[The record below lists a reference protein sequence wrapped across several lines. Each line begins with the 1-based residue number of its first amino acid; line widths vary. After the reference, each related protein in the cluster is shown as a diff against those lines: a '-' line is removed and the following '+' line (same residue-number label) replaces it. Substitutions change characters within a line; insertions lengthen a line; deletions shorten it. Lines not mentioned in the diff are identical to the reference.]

1 MFGHFVKNT
10 YFSAPK
16 SESINNLN
24 HIDMKI
30 YQTNEIKNIAL
41 LGSAGSGK
49 TTLAESML
57 FESGVIKRRG
67 SVEAKNT
74 VSDYFPVEQEYGY
87 SVFSTVFNVEWNN
100 KKLNI
105 IDCPGSDDFVGGAIT
120 ALNVTDQAL
129 VLINGQY
136 GPEVGTQNIFRY
148 TEKLSKPVIFLV
160 NQLDRENC
168 DFDSILNQMREIY
181 GQKCVPVQY
190 PIETGPNFN
199 AVIDVLLMKKY
210 SWKPE
215 GGAPIIEEIPEDQKE
230 KAMELHKALVEA
242 AAENDEALMEKF
254 FEEETLTED
263 EMREGIRKGLV
274 TRSIFPVFCV
284 CGGRSMGVRRLM
296 EFLGNV
302 VPFVSDMPKVHNTRG
317 EEVAADSTA
326 PTSVYFFK
334 TSVEPHIGEVS
345 YFKVMSGAIKNGD
358 DLSNADRGSKERIT
372 ALYVCA
378 GANRQPVD
386 QLNAGDIG
394 CTVKLKDVKTG
405 NTLNAKDAEN
415 RFDFIKY
422 PNSKYSRAVKAVNE
436 SDTEKMMAAL
446 TKMRQEDPT
455 WVVEQSK
462 ELKQIIVHGQGEF
475 HLRTLKWRMENN
487 EKIAIKY
494 LEPKIPYRET
504 ITKMARAD
512 YRHKKQSGGAGQ
524 FGEVHLIV
532 EPYAEGMPDPTVYK
546 FNGQEFKMNIKGK
559 EEITLD
565 WGGKL
570 VFINSVVGGAIDM
583 RFMPAILKGIMER
596 MEQGPLT
603 GSYARDV
610 RVIVYDGKMHPVDS
624 NELSFML
631 AARNAFSAAFKEAG
645 PKVLEPIYDLEV
657 LVPGDYMGDVMSDL
671 QGRRAIIMG
680 MDSEAGYQ
688 KLSAKIPLK
697 ELSSYSIALSSITG
711 GRASFT
717 TSFSSYELVPNDIQQ
732 ALIKQHEEEMK
743 DED

>member
-1 MFGHFVKNT
+1 MRV
-10 YFSAPK
+10 
-16 SESINNLN
+16 
-24 HIDMKI
+24 

-41 LGSAGSGK
+41 IGSAGSGK

-57 FESGVIKRRG
+57 FESGIIKRRG

-87 SVFSTVFNVEWNN
+87 SVFPTVFHVEWNN

-120 ALNVTDQAL
+120 ALNVTDQAVIL
-129 VLINGQY
+129 VNGQY
-136 GPEVGTQNIFRY
+136 GPEVGTQNSFRY
-148 TEKLSKPVIFLV
+148 TEKLKKPVIFLV
-160 NQLDRENC
+160 NQLDRDNC
-168 DFDSILNQMREIY
+168 DFDNILSSMQEIY
-181 GQKCVPVQY
+181 GSKCVPVQY
-190 PIETGPNFN
+190 PIATGPGFN

-215 GGAPIIEEIPEDQKE
+215 GGAPIIEDIPAEEMD
-230 KAMELHKALVEA
+230 KAMEMHAALVEA
-242 AAENDEALMEKF
+242 AAGNDDALMEKF
-254 FEEETLTED
+254 FEEESLTED

-284 CGGRSMGVRRLM
+284 CAGKDMGVRRLM

-302 VPFVSDMPKVHNTRG
+302 VPFVSDMPKIHNTRG
-317 EEVAADSTA
+317 EEIAPDSSA

-334 TSVEPHIGEVS
+334 TGLEPPIGEVS
-345 YFKVMSGAIKNGD
+345 YFKVMSGSIKPGD
-358 DLSNADRGSKERIT
+358 DLTNADRGSKERIGT
-372 ALYVCA
+372 IYACA
-378 GANRQPVD
+378 GANRIAVD
-386 QLNAGDIG
+386 ELKAGDIG

-405 NTLNAKDAEN
+405 NTLNAKDVEN

-422 PNSKYSRAVKAVNE
+422 PNSKYSRAIKAVNSSE
-436 SDTEKMMAAL
+436 MEKLMAAVL
-446 TKMRQEDPT
+446 RMRQEDPT

-462 ELKQIIVHGQGEF
+462 ELKQTIVHGQGEF
-475 HLRTLKWRMENN
+475 HLRTLKWRLENN
-487 EKIAIKY
+487 EKIQVQFE
-494 LEPKIPYRET
+494 EPKIPYRET

-532 EPYAEGMPDPTVYK
+532 EPYAEGMPDPTTFK
-546 FNGQEFKMNIKGK
+546 INGQEFKMNIKGK
-559 EEITLD
+559 EEIDLE

-570 VFINSVVGGAIDM
+570 VFINSVVGGAIDT

-631 AARNAFSAAFKEAG
+631 AARQAFSAAFKEAG
-645 PKVLEPIYDLEV
+645 PKILEPIYDLEV
-657 LVPGDYMGDVMSDL
+657 YVPGDYMGDVMSDL
-671 QGRRAIIMG
+671 QGRRALIMG

-697 ELSSYSIALSSITG
+697 ELSNYSISLSSLTG
-711 GRASFT
+711 GRASFST
-717 TSFSSYELVPNDIQQ
+717 KFASYELVPTDIQQ
-732 ALIKQHEEEMK
+732 QLIKEHEAEAAEEE
-743 DED
+743 

>member
-1 MFGHFVKNT
+1 
-10 YFSAPK
+10 
-16 SESINNLN
+16 
-24 HIDMKI
+24 MKI

-49 TTLAESML
+49 TTLAEAMVY
-57 FESGVIKRRG
+57 EAGIIKRRG
-67 SVEAKNT
+67 TVEGKNT
-74 VSDYFPVEQEYGY
+74 MSDYFPVEQEYGY
-87 SVFSTVFNVEWNN
+87 SVFSTVFHVEWNN

-120 ALNVTDQAL
+120 ALNVTDQA
-129 VLINGQY
+129 VILINGQY
-136 GPEVGTQNIFRY
+136 GPEVGTQNAFRY
-148 TEKLSKPVIFLV
+148 TDKLQKPVIFLV
-160 NQLDRENC
+160 NQLDKENC
-168 DFDSILNQMREIY
+168 DFDTLLTSMKEIY
-181 GQKCVPVQY
+181 GEKCVPVQY
-190 PIETGPNFN
+190 PIATGPDFN

-215 GGAPIIEEIPEDQKE
+215 GGAPIIEDIPAEEMD
-230 KAMELHKALVEA
+230 KAKELHAALVEA
-242 AAENDEALMEKF
+242 AAANDDTLMEKF
-254 FEEETLTED
+254 FESETLTED

-284 CGGRSMGVRRLM
+284 CAGKDMGVRRLM

-302 VPFVSDMPKVHNTRG
+302 VPFVSEMPKVRNTRG
-317 EEVAADSTA
+317 EEVTPDSNGPA
-326 PTSVYFFK
+326 SLYFFK
-334 TSVEPHIGEVS
+334 TGVEPHIGEVQ
-345 YFKVMSGAIKNGD
+345 YFKVMSGAVKSGD
-358 DLSNADRGSKERIT
+358 DLTNADRGSKERIGT
-372 ALYVCA
+372 IYACA
-378 GANRQPVD
+378 GANRIPVD
-386 QLNAGDIG
+386 ELKAGDIG

-405 NTLNAKDAEN
+405 NALNGKDCEW
-415 RFDFIKY
+415 RYDFIKY
-422 PNSKYSRAVKAVNE
+422 PNSKYSRAIKAVNE
-436 SDTEKMMAAL
+436 AETEKMMVAL

-462 ELKQIIVHGQGEF
+462 ELRQIIVHGQGEF

-487 EKIAIKY
+487 EKIKIEY
-494 LEPKIPYRET
+494 IEPKIPYRET

-532 EPYAEGMPDPTVYK
+532 EPYADGMPDPTSFK
-546 FNGQEFKMNIKGK
+546 INGQEFKMNIKGK
-559 EEITLD
+559 EEIDLE

-583 RFMPAILKGIMER
+583 RFMPAILKGVMER

-631 AARNAFSAAFKEAG
+631 AARNAFSAAFREAG
-645 PKVLEPIYDLEV
+645 PKILEPIYDLEV
-657 LVPGDYMGDVMSDL
+657 YVPADYMGDVMSDL

-697 ELSSYSIALSSITG
+697 ELSNYSIALSSITG

-717 TSFSSYELVPNDIQQ
+717 TKFASYELVPNDIQQ
-732 ALIKQHEEEMK
+732 QLIKEHEAELK

>member
-1 MFGHFVKNT
+1 
-10 YFSAPK
+10 
-16 SESINNLN
+16 
-24 HIDMKI
+24 MKV
-30 YQTNEIKNIAL
+30 YQTSEIKNIAL
-41 LGSAGSGK
+41 IGSAGSGK

-57 FESGVIKRRG
+57 YEAGIIKRRG

-87 SVFSTVFNVEWNN
+87 SVFSTVFHVEWNN

-120 ALNVTDQAL
+120 ALNVTDQAV

-136 GPEVGTQNIFRY
+136 GPEVGTQNNFRY
-148 TEKLSKPVIFLV
+148 TEKLKKPVIFLV
-160 NQLDRENC
+160 NQLDSDKC
-168 DFDSILNQMREIY
+168 DFDNIISTMQEIY
-181 GQKCVPVQY
+181 GPKCVQIQY
-190 PIETGPNFN
+190 PISTGPGFN
-199 AVIDVLLMKKY
+199 SLIDVLLMKKY

-215 GGAPIIEEIPEDQKE
+215 GGAPIIEDIPAEEMD

-242 AAENDEALMEKF
+242 AAENDEGLMEKF

-263 EMREGIRKGLV
+263 ELREGIRKGLV

-284 CGGRSMGVRRLM
+284 CAGKDMGVRRLM

-302 VPFVSDMPKVHNTRG
+302 VPFVSEMPKVHNTRG
-317 EEVAADSTA
+317 EEVAADSNG
-326 PTSVYFFK
+326 PTSLYFFK
-334 TSVEPHIGEVS
+334 TGMEPHIGEVS
-345 YFKVMSGAIKNGD
+345 YFKVMSGKVKAGA
-358 DLSNADRGSKERIT
+358 DLSNADRGSKERVAQIY
-372 ALYVCA
+372 ACA
-378 GANRQPVD
+378 GANRLPVD
-386 QLNAGDIG
+386 ELCAGDIG

-405 NTLNAKDAEN
+405 NALNEKECDWKY
-415 RFDFIKY
+415 DFIKY
-422 PNSKYSRAVKAVNE
+422 PNSKYSRSIKAVNE
-436 SDTEKMMAAL
+436 QEMEKLMAAL

-462 ELKQIIVHGQGEF
+462 ELRQTIVHGQGEF
-475 HLRTLKWRMENN
+475 HLRTLKWRLENN
-487 EKIAIKY
+487 EKIQVKY
-494 LEPKIPYRET
+494 GEPKIPYRET
-504 ITKMARAD
+504 ITKQARAD

-532 EPYAEGMPDPTVYK
+532 EPYADGMPDPTVFK
-546 FNGQEFKMNIKGK
+546 FGGQEFRMNIKSR
-559 EEITLD
+559 EEIDLE

-570 VFINSVVGGAIDM
+570 VFLNSVVGGAIDT

-596 MEQGPLT
+596 MERGPLT

-631 AARNAFSAAFKEAG
+631 AARNAFAAAFKEAG
-645 PKVLEPIYDLEV
+645 PKILEPIYDLEV
-657 LVPGDYMGDVMSDL
+657 YVPADFMGDVMSDL
-671 QGRRAIIMG
+671 QGRRALIMG

-688 KLSAKIPLK
+688 KLQAKIPLK
-697 ELSSYSIALSSITG
+697 ELSNYSIALSSITG

-717 TSFSSYELVPNDIQQ
+717 TKFASYELVPNDIQQ
-732 ALIKQHEEEMK
+732 QLIQEHEAEES
-743 DED
+743 ED

>member
-1 MFGHFVKNT
+1 
-10 YFSAPK
+10 
-16 SESINNLN
+16 
-24 HIDMKI
+24 MKV

-57 FESGVIKRRG
+57 YEAGIIKRRG

-74 VSDYFPVEQEYGY
+74 VSDYFPVELEYGY
-87 SVFSTVFNVEWNN
+87 SVFPTVFHVEWNN

-120 ALNVTDQAL
+120 SLNVTDQA
-129 VLINGQY
+129 VILINGQY
-136 GPEVGTQNIFRY
+136 GPEVGTQNNFRY
-148 TEKLSKPVIFLV
+148 TEKLKKPVIFLI
-160 NQLDRENC
+160 NQLDSEKC
-168 DFDSILNQMREIY
+168 DFDNIINSMKDIY
-181 GQKCVPVQY
+181 GSKCVQIQY
-190 PIETGPNFN
+190 PLETGPGFHSL
-199 AVIDVLLMKKY
+199 IDVLLMKKY

-215 GGAPIIEEIPEDQKE
+215 GGAPVIEDIPAEEMD

-242 AAENDEALMEKF
+242 AAENDEELMEKF

-284 CGGRSMGVRRLM
+284 CAGKDMGVRRLM

-302 VPFVSDMPKVHNTRG
+302 VPFVSEMPKLHNTRG
-317 EEVAADSTA
+317 EEVAADSNG
-326 PTSVYFFK
+326 PESLYFFK
-334 TSVEPHIGEVS
+334 TSMEPHIGEVC
-345 YFKVMSGAIKNGD
+345 YFKVMSGAVKPGD
-358 DLSNADRGSKERIT
+358 DLTNADRGSKERI
-372 ALYVCA
+372 AQIFVCA
-378 GANRQPVD
+378 GANRIPVD

-405 NTLNAKDAEN
+405 NTLNGKGTEE

-422 PNSKYSRAVKAVNE
+422 PHSKYSRAIKAVNAA
-436 SDTEKMMAAL
+436 DTEKMMAAL
-446 TKMRQEDPT
+446 LKMRQEDPT
-455 WVVEQSK
+455 WVIEQSK
-462 ELKQIIVHGQGEF
+462 ELRQTIVHGQGEF

-487 EKIAIKY
+487 EKIPVVFE
-494 LEPKIPYRET
+494 EPKIPYRET
-504 ITKMARAD
+504 ITKKAKAE

-532 EPYAEGMPDPTVYK
+532 EPFAEGMPDPVSYN
-546 FNGQEFKMNIKGK
+546 FNGQEYKVTLKSK
-559 EEITLD
+559 EEIDLP

-570 VFINSVVGGAIDM
+570 VFINSVVGGAIDL
-583 RFMPAILKGIMER
+583 RFMPAILKGVMDCMER
-596 MEQGPLT
+596 GPLT

-610 RVIVYDGKMHPVDS
+610 RVVVYDGKMHPVDS
-624 NELSFML
+624 NELSFTL
-631 AARNAFSAAFKEAG
+631 AARHAFSDAFKQAG
-645 PKVLEPIYDLEV
+645 PKILEPIYDLEV
-657 LVPGDYMGDVMSDL
+657 YVPADYMGDVMSDL
-671 QGRRAIIMG
+671 QGRRALIMG

-688 KLSAKIPLK
+688 KLQAKIPLK
-697 ELSSYSIALSSITG
+697 ELSNYSISLSSLTG

-717 TSFSSYELVPNDIQQ
+717 TKFSSYELVPNDIQSK
-732 ALIKQHEEEMK
+732 LIAEHEAETK

>member
-1 MFGHFVKNT
+1 MRV
-10 YFSAPK
+10 
-16 SESINNLN
+16 
-24 HIDMKI
+24 

-41 LGSAGSGK
+41 IGSAGSGK

-57 FESGVIKRRG
+57 FESGIIKRRG

-87 SVFSTVFNVEWNN
+87 SVFPTVFHVEWNN

-120 ALNVTDQAL
+120 ALNVTDQAVIL
-129 VLINGQY
+129 VNGQY
-136 GPEVGTQNIFRY
+136 GPEVGTQNSFRY
-148 TEKLSKPVIFLV
+148 TEKLKKPVIFLV
-160 NQLDRENC
+160 NQLDRDNC
-168 DFDSILNQMREIY
+168 DFDNILSNMQEIY
-181 GQKCVPVQY
+181 GSKCVPVQY
-190 PIETGPNFN
+190 PIATGPGFN

-215 GGAPIIEEIPEDQKE
+215 GGAPIIEDIPAEEMD
-230 KAMELHKALVEA
+230 KAMEMHAALVEA
-242 AAENDEALMEKF
+242 AAGNDDALMEKF
-254 FEEETLTED
+254 FEEESLTED

-284 CGGRSMGVRRLM
+284 CAGKDMGVRRLM

-302 VPFVSDMPKVHNTRG
+302 VPFVSDMPKIHNTRG
-317 EEVAADSTA
+317 EEIAPDSSA

-334 TSVEPHIGEVS
+334 TGLEPHIGEVS
-345 YFKVMSGAIKNGD
+345 YFKVMSGSIKPGD
-358 DLSNADRGSKERIT
+358 DLTNADRGSKERIGT
-372 ALYVCA
+372 IYACA
-378 GANRQPVD
+378 GANRIAVD
-386 QLNAGDIG
+386 ELKAGDIG

-405 NTLNAKDAEN
+405 NTLNAKDVEN

-422 PNSKYSRAVKAVNE
+422 PNSKYSRAIKAVNSSE
-436 SDTEKMMAAL
+436 MEKLMAAVL
-446 TKMRQEDPT
+446 RMRQEDPT

-462 ELKQIIVHGQGEF
+462 ELKQTIVHGQGEF
-475 HLRTLKWRMENN
+475 HLRTLKWRLENN
-487 EKIAIKY
+487 EKIQVQFE
-494 LEPKIPYRET
+494 EPKIPYRET

-532 EPYAEGMPDPTVYK
+532 EPYAEGMPDPTTFK
-546 FNGQEFKMNIKGK
+546 INGQEFKMNIKGK
-559 EEITLD
+559 EEIDLE

-570 VFINSVVGGAIDM
+570 VFINSVVGGAIDT

-631 AARNAFSAAFKEAG
+631 AARQAFSAAFKEAG
-645 PKVLEPIYDLEV
+645 PKILEPIYDLEV
-657 LVPGDYMGDVMSDL
+657 YVPGDYMGDVMSDL
-671 QGRRAIIMG
+671 QGRRALIMG

-697 ELSSYSIALSSITG
+697 ELSNYSISLSSLTG
-711 GRASFT
+711 GRASFST
-717 TSFSSYELVPNDIQQ
+717 KFASYELVPTDIQQ
-732 ALIKQHEEEMK
+732 QLIKEHEAEAAEEE
-743 DED
+743 

>member
-1 MFGHFVKNT
+1 MRV
-10 YFSAPK
+10 
-16 SESINNLN
+16 
-24 HIDMKI
+24 

-49 TTLAESML
+49 TTLAEAML
-57 FESGVIKRRG
+57 YESGLIKRRG

-120 ALNVTDQAL
+120 ALNVTDQA
-129 VLINGQY
+129 VILINGQY
-136 GPEVGTQNIFRY
+136 GPEVGTQNNFRY
-148 TEKLSKPVIFLV
+148 TEKLKKPVIFLV
-160 NQLDRENC
+160 NQLDSDKC
-168 DFDSILNQMREIY
+168 DFDSIISSMQDIY
-181 GQKCVPVQY
+181 GPKCVQIQY
-190 PIETGPNFN
+190 PITTGPGFN
-199 AVIDVLLMKKY
+199 ALIDVLLMKKY

-215 GGAPIIEEIPEDQKE
+215 GGAPIIEDIPAEEMD

-242 AAENDEALMEKF
+242 AAENDETLMEKF

-284 CGGRSMGVRRLM
+284 CAGKSMGVHRLM

-302 VPFVSDMPKVHNTRG
+302 VPFVSEMPKVHNTRG
-317 EEVAADSTA
+317 EEVAAESA
-326 PTSVYFFK
+326 GPESIYFFK
-334 TSVEPHIGEVS
+334 TGVKPHIGEVS
-345 YFKVMSGAIKNGD
+345 YFKVMSGCVKAGD
-358 DLSNADRGSKERIT
+358 DLSNADRGSKERI
-372 ALYVCA
+372 ANIYVCA

-386 QLNAGDIG
+386 CLNAGDIG

-405 NTLNAKDAEN
+405 NTLNGKDCDN

-422 PNSKYSRAVKAVNE
+422 PNSKYSRAIKAVNE
-436 SDTEKMMAAL
+436 ADTEKLMAAL
-446 TKMRQEDPT
+446 LKMRQEDPT
-455 WVVEQSK
+455 WVIEQSK
-462 ELKQIIVHGQGEF
+462 ELKQTIVHGQGEF
-475 HLRTLKWRMENN
+475 HLRTLKWRLENN
-487 EKIAIKY
+487 EKLQVKFVDA
-494 LEPKIPYRET
+494 KIPYRET
-504 ITKMARAD
+504 ITKAARAD

-532 EPYAEGMPDPTVYK
+532 EPYAEGMPDPVMYK
-546 FNGQEFKMNIKGK
+546 FNGQEFKMNIKSK
-559 EEITLD
+559 EVVDLE

-570 VFINSVVGGAIDM
+570 VFINSVVGGAIDT

-610 RVIVYDGKMHPVDS
+610 RVVVYDGKMHPVDS

-631 AARNAFSAAFKEAG
+631 AARHAFSDAFKNAG
-645 PKVLEPIYDLEV
+645 PKILEPIYDLEV
-657 LVPGDYMGDVMSDL
+657 YVPADFMGDVMSDL
-671 QGRRAIIMG
+671 QGRRALIMG

-688 KLSAKIPLK
+688 KLQAKIPLK
-697 ELSSYSIALSSITG
+697 ELANYSISLSSITG

-717 TSFSSYELVPNDIQQ
+717 TKFASYELVPNDIQQ
-732 ALIKQHEEEMK
+732 ALIQEHEAELADK
-743 DED
+743 DE